1 MVIVS
6 VPSSNPTLRKSGF
19 TESIT
24 VGTMRLLVDTLQTMI
39 TSWPSEKAIGIE
51 APSICSFPSYEK
63 YGLTV
68 EMVIVTVN
76 CHAL

>member
-6 VPSSNPTLRKSGF
+6 VPSLNSTLRESGF

-24 VGTMRLLVDTLQTMI
+24 VGAMRLLVDTLQTMI
-39 TSWPSEKAIGIE
+39 TSWPSEKVIGIE
-51 APSICSFPSYEK
+51 APSICSSPSYEK

-68 EMVIVTVN
+68 EIVIVTIQ
-76 CHAL
+76 